1 MRRMGV
7 VIGFCLS
14 ILIVYIIFHKRIAS
28 EKEVEDYI
36 ANSEVLVFNEV
47 IFLNDV
53 FAETYSYNPIK
64 GMGSSTG
71 FKSKSYAVFK
81 ATNHNKY
88 FRLETYDTR
97 TFTRTNELIRKAY
110 FYGVVN
116 KDDMR
121 NPKLGSKE
129 HPVVVLLWY
138 TRPDSQSSSRADLQI
153 RCQGIPHLLPRRIKS
168 FDFTDEY

>member
-47 IFLNDV
+47 TFLNDV

-121 NPKLGSKE
+121 NPKLGTKE

-138 TRPDSQSSSRADLQI
+138 TDTNYKFYEVSEDDYKYGVKEYLTYCR
-153 RCQGIPHLLPRRIKS
+153 
-168 FDFTDEY
+168 DE

>member
-14 ILIVYIIFHKRIAS
+14 ILIVYIIFHKTIAS

-47 IFLNDV
+47 TFSNDV
-53 FAETYSYNPIK
+53 F
-64 GMGSSTG
+64 
-71 FKSKSYAVFK
+71 AVFK

-129 HPVVVLLWY
+129 HPVMVLSWY
-138 TRPDSQSSSRADLQI
+138 TDADYKFYEVPEQTYRYGVKEYLTYC
-153 RCQGIPHLLPRRIKS
+153 R
-168 FDFTDEY
+168 DE